1 MSNGI
6 LETQL
11 ENSNLGLRG
20 ETPKV
25 VSGAKTNSELHKES
39 SINNNP
45 EISRQASNL
54 DLDGK
59 TPAKYLDNLSK

>member
-1 MSNGI
+1 MSKGI

-11 ENSNLGLRG
+11 TNSNLGLKG

-25 VSGAKTNSELHKES
+25 AVGATVNSELHKES

-45 EISRQASNL
+45 EISRPASNL

-59 TPAKYLDNLSK
+59 TPAKYLDNVTK

>member
-1 MSNGI
+1 MSKGI

-25 VSGAKTNSELHKES
+25 ATGATTNSELHKES

-45 EISRQASNL
+45 EISRPASSL

-59 TPAKYLDNLSK
+59 TPAKYLDKLSK